1 MKNSLE
7 CAVIPSLSLVVG
19 EHLYTVEFPLPAV
32 IQAEEQ
38 IGRSL
43 KSLSD
48 WFALQAKDVPDILRA
63 GLLKHHPDIKSEEIQ
78 AICDQLNPEALD
90 EVLYAL
96 CNLAFPRRMALIE
109 ENRVKGKTSPNA

>member
-19 EHLYTVEFPLPAV
+19 EFLYTVEFPLTAV
-32 IQAEEQ
+32 IKAEEK

-43 KSLSD
+43 KSLTD
-48 WFALQAKDVPDILRA
+48 WFNLQAKDVPAVLEA
-63 GLLKHHPDIKSEEIQ
+63 GLSKHHPDIQPGTIQ
-78 AICDQLNPEALD
+78 SICDQLNPEALD

-109 ENRVKGKTSPNA
+109 ENRLKGKTGPNV